1 MADTTG
7 NQNPTSYLG
16 VRAQNA
22 SANAVIAKRNPT
34 TKDVHHTVGSWWINE
49 TTDAVFSLTRL
60 AGTESANWQMV
71 S

>member
-16 VRAQNA
+16 VRPENA
-22 SANAVIAKRNPT
+22 TANVVIAQRSPT
-34 TKDVHHTVGSWWINE
+34 TKDVHHVEGSWWIDQ
-49 TTDAVFSLTRL
+49 TLDAVFVLTRL
-60 AGTESANWQMV
+60 TGTESANWQMV